1 MTAVEYQQ
9 SFFKQQAILTYIIL
23 IILLFTDVLNTN
35 FLKQQKRNL
44 VYKLWKI
51 FNYYFK
57 TN

>member
-35 FLKQQKRNL
+35 FLKQQKKNL
-44 VYKLWKI
+44 VYKL
-51 FNYYFK
+51 
-57 TN
+57 